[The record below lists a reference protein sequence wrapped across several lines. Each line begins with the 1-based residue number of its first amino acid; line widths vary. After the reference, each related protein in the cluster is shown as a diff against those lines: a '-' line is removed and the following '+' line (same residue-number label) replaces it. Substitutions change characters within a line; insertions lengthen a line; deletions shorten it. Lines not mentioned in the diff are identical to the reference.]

1 MVFDEEQQDEYL
13 RSIIGIMQLCSRK
26 GISPVITEHGDEISI
41 NLVINGVQVG
51 HTTKRESFAQAN
63 KKEILN
69 LLTNGSKDNE

>member
-13 RSIIGIMQLCSRK
+13 RSILGFMQLCSRK

-41 NLVINGVQVG
+41 NLEVDGIQVS
-51 HTTKRESFAQAN
+51 HTTKRENFAQAN
-63 KKEILN
+63 KREILN

>member
-13 RSIIGIMQLCSRK
+13 RSIIGFMQLCSRK
-26 GISPVITEHGDEISI
+26 GINPRITEQGDEITISFKI
-41 NLVINGVQVG
+41 NEVEVS

>member
-1 MVFDEEQQDEYL
+1 MVFDEEQQEQYL
-13 RSIIGIMQLCSRK
+13 RSIIGFMQLCSRK
-26 GISPVITEHGDEISI
+26 GINPRITEQMDEITISF
-41 NLVINGVQVG
+41 NINGVEVS